1 MQTGTWLWMVVAATA
16 AIALIRSVGARLSWL
31 RRLVSNHT
39 RIEYCCW
46 LSSRAWPTPAVR
58 LTASVTLMVR

>member
-1 MQTGTWLWMVVAATA
+1 MRPTAATVFCA
-16 AIALIRSVGARLSWL
+16 EIALIRSVGARLSCVS
-31 RRLVSNHT
+31 RLVSNHT

-46 LSSRAWPTPAVR
+46 LSRRAWPTPAMR